1 MVDAILLLVDAAEGP
16 LPQTRY
22 VLQKALARDLPVVV
36 AINKIDRGDA
46 RPAEVLDAIYEL
58 FIDLGA
64 ERRAAR
70 LPGALHQRQAGH
82 GNARS
87 EPAGHRPAAALRLSS
102 SRPPRHRPTRPTI
115 RSSCW

>member
-1 MVDAILLLVDAAEGP
+1 MVDSILLLVDAAEGP

-36 AINKIDRGDA
+36 ALNKIDRGDA

-58 FIDLGA
+58 FIDLGRQ
-64 ERRAAR
+64 RRAAR
-70 LPGALHQRQAGH
+70 LSRSLHQRQAGH
-82 GNARS
+82 GDAR
-87 EPAGHRPAAALRLSS
+87 PGHARRGPPPALRRSWS
-102 SRPPRHRPTRPTI
+102 TTRRHRPTRPTI